1 MEPGHPVMNGMGNK
15 EISLEKKKQQQGY
28 SINFSTL
35 VGRDRKKNF
44 VTFFYLLSE
53 LERFLEALVVHKT
66 SETLDGVQ
74 GSDIQVLHRGIGG

>member
-1 MEPGHPVMNGMGNK
+1 MVWETK
-15 EISLEKKKQQQGY
+15 RFLWRKKKQQQGY

-35 VGRDRKKNF
+35 VGRDRKKKF
-44 VTFFYLLSE
+44 RHFFYLLSE

-74 GSDIQVLHRGIGG
+74 GSDIQILHRGIGGQPLY

>member
-44 VTFFYLLSE
+44 VTFFLPF
-53 LERFLEALVVHKT
+53 ERTGKIF
-66 SETLDGVQ
+66 
-74 GSDIQVLHRGIGG
+74 GSVGRS

>member
-1 MEPGHPVMNGMGNK
+1 MVWETK
-15 EISLEKKKQQQGY
+15 RFLRRKKKQQQGY

-35 VGRDRKKNF
+35 RKGPKKKF

-74 GSDIQVLHRGIGG
+74 GSDIQILHRGIGGQPLYRS